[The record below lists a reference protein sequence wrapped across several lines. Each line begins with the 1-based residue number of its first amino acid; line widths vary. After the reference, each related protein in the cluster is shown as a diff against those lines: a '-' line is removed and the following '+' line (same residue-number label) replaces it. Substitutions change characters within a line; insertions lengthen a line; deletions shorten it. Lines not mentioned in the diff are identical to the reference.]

1 MRTAAAKRPPLP
13 AVPDDSGTE
22 SGIGESD
29 PPVLPTWE
37 RAEQSDPER
46 LVPKEEAL
54 ANIHALRE
62 RVGGDCRKVYRP
74 SRRLPRLEPATA
86 PAPSLLE
93 QRVSRLELVES
104 HQKRFNQECES
115 RLEDLEWR

>member
-1 MRTAAAKRPPLP
+1 MKTVTARRPPLP
-13 AVPDDSGTE
+13 AVPDDSGSE

-46 LVPKEEAL
+46 LVPTREAL

-62 RVGGDCRKVYRP
+62 RVGGDSRKVYRP
-74 SRRLPRLEPATA
+74 RLRLPRLEPATT

-104 HQKRFNQECES
+104 HQERCNQECKS